1 MAKHSPEKLLNL
13 FEFNEMV
20 EFGSKYSFSPFF
32 REKKYGTQQ
41 EK

>member
-20 EFGSKYSFSPFF
+20 EFGIAAPGANVG
-32 REKKYGTQQ
+32 EKLS
-41 EK
+41 